1 MPYIANT
8 DQDRASMLK
17 YIGVGSID
25 ELWEKAD
32 VTLPKPDL
40 SKIPEGKSEYEV
52 TRYLAGLAE
61 KNADDLVSFLGVGYY
76 DHTIPAAVAEITGR
90 NEFYTAY
97 TPYQPEASQGTL
109 QSMYE
114 YQSAICRLTGM
125 DVANA
130 SLYDGGTAL
139 FEAMMMAIRATRR
152 RKVILAGTVSP
163 IHREMIKCY
172 SRNLDIELTISNTP
186 SDNVETDRK
195 ELKTLLDD
203 QTAAVLIQY
212 PNVFGTVED
221 WSEVV
226 NYAQCKNIIT
236 VCSTY
241 PTALSLIKPPSE
253 FGFDIV
259 TGEGQCLGINLSFG
273 GPYLGFMATRKKFV
287 RKMPG
292 RIVGRTVDT
301 TGKEGFV
308 LTLQTREQHI
318 RRDQATSNICTNQG
332 LCALAAIVYLS
343 CIGKEGFVK
352 LGNLCSAKA
361 YYTKE
366 QLLAIPGIE
375 EPQQSSFFNEFVIRL
390 PLDASEVVGR
400 LVDKG
405 FVAGFP
411 LGSYFSKRKNDLLIA
426 VTEKRSRE
434 EIRSLA
440 VAMEAVLKE

>member
-8 DQDRASMLK
+8 DKDRASMLDT
-17 YIGVGSID
+17 IGVGGID
-25 ELWEKAD
+25 ELWEKAG
-32 VTLPKPDL
+32 VTLPKPHL
-40 SKIPEGKSEYEV
+40 SKIPHGKSEYEV
-52 TRYLAGLAE
+52 TRYLAALAE
-61 KNADDLVSFLGVGYY
+61 KNADDLTSFLGVGYY
-76 DHTIPAAVAEITGR
+76 DHYIPAAVAEVTGR

-109 QSMYE
+109 QAMFE

-125 DVANA
+125 EVANA
-130 SLYDGGTAL
+130 SLYDGGTAF
-139 FEAMMMAIRATRR
+139 FEAMMMAIRTTRR
-152 RKVILAGTVSP
+152 RKVVLAGTVSP
-163 IHREMIKCY
+163 IHKEMIKCY
-172 SRNLDIELTISNTP
+172 SRNLDVELVVSNTP
-186 SDNVETDRK
+186 SSAVETNLT
-195 ELKTLLDD
+195 ELMRLLDER
-203 QTAAVLIQY
+203 TACVLVQY

-226 NYAQCKNIIT
+226 DRAHSKNILT

-241 PTALSLIKPPSE
+241 PVALSLIRPPSS

-273 GPYLGFMATRKKFV
+273 GPYLGYMATKKKFV

-301 TGKEGFV
+301 SGKHGFV

-318 RRDQATSNICTNQG
+318 RREQATSNICTNQG
-332 LCALAAIVYLS
+332 LCALAAVVYLS
-343 CIGKEGFVK
+343 CIGKEGFIK
-352 LGNLCSAKA
+352 LGELCASKA

-366 QLLAIPGIE
+366 QLLTIPGIE
-375 EPQQSSFFNEFVIRL
+375 DPGQTSYFNEFVIRL
-390 PLDASEVVGR
+390 PMDASEVVGR

-411 LGSYFSKRKNDLLIA
+411 LGRYFPERRNDLLIA

-440 VAMEAVLKE
+440 VAMEAVITG